1 MDDVFVFESKSDVVF
16 EDKPKVDKKAKNSI
30 ATSGRKMLADISNKP
45 RRIPSIL
52 TQDNKSWPN
61 SSNVEEYIVQL
72 QKENAALMKLIAD
85 KNRIIDI
92 SGAELHKLRITLQ
105 MMRQQNLH
113 LAQSNTQMLSE
124 LNSGK
129 DRLKD
134 LQHELGCKNGLL
146 IAKTLELEGKR
157 KTKTSETNENKK
169 PKVSEQEE
177 IGVHTVAERDK
188 DQHHNT
194 IGRQKSKSLGPCVKK
209 VQEKGACDNG
219 RPQARRQS
227 ARFKHDEPKPAGVFS
242 CTDEMNEKMQED
254 VVFSLPNKAC
264 EESRRSSISRPSR
277 DAAKKVQSYKEIS
290 LNVKMRRPERLGDM
304 GLYKVGIWH
313 RLLNKR
319 LGGQTGVYGLI

>member
-16 EDKPKVDKKAKNSI
+16 EDKPKVDKMAKNSI
-30 ATSGRKMLADISNKP
+30 ASSGRKMLTDISNKP

-61 SSNVEEYIVQL
+61 SSNVEEYIEQL

-85 KNRIIDI
+85 KKIIDI

-113 LAQSNTQMLSE
+113 LAQSNTQMLS
-124 LNSGK
+124 
-129 DRLKD
+129 LKD

-146 IAKTLELEGKR
+146 IAKTLELEGKW

-177 IGVHTVAERDK
+177 IGVHR

-209 VQEKGACDNG
+209 VQEKGAGDNG

-227 ARFKHDEPKPAGVFS
+227 ARFKHDEPKPAGGFS
-242 CTDEMNEKMQED
+242 CTDEMNDKMQEDD

-290 LNVKMRRPERLGDM
+290 LNVKMRRPE
-304 GLYKVGIWH
+304 
-313 RLLNKR
+313 
-319 LGGQTGVYGLI
+319 